1 MGTRTMIVQAASAG
15 ILLKFR
21 TIGRLAM
28 QAGANVETVRY
39 YQRRGLLEEP
49 RRPPGGIRRYSEAH
63 ARRLRFIRQ
72 GQGIG
77 FSLEEV
83 NELLALEDGRHY
95 REAERLGSLK
105 VAAVRERLAQL
116 RQVERALAS
125 LVEECNCNT
134 GKVSCPLIAAL
145 ETEQTTERPRRHRDR

>member
-1 MGTRTMIVQAASAG
+1 M
-15 ILLKFR
+15 
-21 TIGRLAM
+21 
-28 QAGANVETVRY
+28 
-39 YQRRGLLEEP
+39 LEEP
-49 RRPPGGIRRYSEAH
+49 RRPPGGIRRYSETH

>member
-1 MGTRTMIVQAASAG
+1 MPE
-15 ILLKFR
+15 LP
-21 TIGRLAM
+21 TIGRLAR
-28 QAGANVETVRY
+28 QAGVNVETVRY

-49 RRPPGGIRRYSEAH
+49 RRPAGGIRRYSEAH
-63 ARRLRFIRQ
+63 ARRLRFIKQAQ
-72 GQGIG
+72 GLG

-83 NELLALEDGRHY
+83 KDLLALEDGRHC

-105 VAAVRERLAQL
+105 LVAVRERLAQL

-125 LVEECNCNT
+125 LVEQCRCNT

-145 ETEQTTERPRRHRDR
+145 ETEQTTERPRRRRDR